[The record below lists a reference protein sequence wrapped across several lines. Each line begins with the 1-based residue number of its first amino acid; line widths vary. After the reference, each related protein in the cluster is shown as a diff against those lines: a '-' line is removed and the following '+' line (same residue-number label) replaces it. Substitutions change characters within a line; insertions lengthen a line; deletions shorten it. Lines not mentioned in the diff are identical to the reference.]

1 MKIKVLLVDDE
12 EEFAEALAKRLEL
25 RDFRVTTAF
34 SGKSALELI
43 KKIDFD
49 VIILDIM
56 MPELSGD
63 EALKEIKHIKPLT
76 EIIMLTGEAT
86 VENAIE
92 SMKEGAFDFLMKP
105 VETEVLAAKIKIA
118 HKIKSEHENRIRE
131 AEIGNILERRGW

>member
-56 MPELSGD
+56 MPELLGND
-63 EALKEIKHIKPLT
+63 ALKEIKHIKPLA

-105 VETEVLAAKIKIA
+105 VEAEVLTAKIKIA
-118 HKIKSEHENRIRE
+118 HKIKFDHENRIRE

>member
-25 RDFRVTTAF
+25 RDFRVTTVF
-34 SGKSALELI
+34 SGKGALELI

-56 MPELSGD
+56 MPELSGN
-63 EALKEIKHIKPLT
+63 EALREIKHIKPLT

-92 SMKEGAFDFLMKP
+92 SMKAGAFDFLMKP
-105 VETEVLAAKIKIA
+105 VELEVLAAKIKIA
-118 HKIKSEHENRIRE
+118 HKIKSEHEDRIRE

>member
-12 EEFAEALAKRLEL
+12 EEFAEALSKRLEL
-25 RDFRVTTAF
+25 RGFRVTTSF

-56 MPELSGD
+56 MPELSGN

-76 EIIMLTGEAT
+76 QIIMLTGEAT
-86 VENAIE
+86 VENAID
-92 SMKEGAFDFLMKP
+92 SMKSGAFDFLMKP
-105 VETEVLAAKIKIA
+105 VELEVLAAKIKIA
-118 HKIKSEHENRIRE
+118 HKIKSEHEDRIRE